1 MRLETDTTRGLVIW
15 FTGLPGAG
23 KTTISELLQR
33 ELELLGLTTERLD
46 GDVVRKHLS
55 AGLGYSKE
63 DRDTNVERIAWVASR
78 VARAGAVVIVAAISP
93 YEDARQRAR
102 ALVEENVPF
111 FCVHVATSIEE
122 CSRRD
127 PKGLYRRARAGE
139 IRHLTG
145 VDDPYELP
153 LKPELRLE
161 TEGSSPADA
170 VTRVLNA
177 LREHGLVG
185 GLEAPESLEVTLAR
199 G

>member
-1 MRLETDTTRGLVIW
+1 MGDRMRLETNTTRGLVIW

-23 KTTISELLQR
+23 KTTITRSCSS

-93 YEDARQRAR
+93 TRKRA
-102 ALVEENVPF
+102 NVPA
-111 FCVHVATSIEE
+111 VS
-122 CSRRD
+122 SRRMC
-127 PKGLYRRARAGE
+127 PSSASMSRHRSRSAFGATRKGSTVGRGRE

-153 LKPELRLE
+153 IKPELRLE

-170 VTRVLNA
+170 VTRVWTHSGNTA
-177 LREHGLVG
+177 
-185 GLEAPESLEVTLAR
+185 
-199 G
+199 